1 MKVRKVG
8 NLLGKV
14 SSLQTAVLTLLD
26 FASQRKTYLAAFNFK
41 VTNRIQ
47 EAIQELLHCSALL
60 QGNPVLD
67 RSQFH
72 WYQVETQVE

>member
-1 MKVRKVG
+1 MG

-47 EAIQELLHCSALL
+47 EAIQELLHRTELL
-60 QGNPVLD
+60 QGALVLD
-67 RSQFH
+67 MSQFH
-72 WYQVETQVE
+72 LTQDE